1 MILKEN
7 WKFYFWNKRQL
18 LVIFRVR
25 LFFNFLLSYIFKS
38 FKSYHFMEVF
48 LRLRIKIGWNGSF
61 FLLEIKNVV
70 LQFDQFFIL
79 YGFFFS

>member
-18 LVIFRVR
+18 LFIFKVR
-25 LFFNFLLSYIFKS
+25 LFFKAIFLKAIKR
-38 FKSYHFMEVF
+38 YHFMEVF
-48 LRLRIKIGWNGSF
+48 LRLRIKIGSNCSF
-61 FLLEIKNVV
+61 FLLEFKNVV

-79 YGFFFS
+79 CGFFFS

>member
-1 MILKEN
+1 
-7 WKFYFWNKRQL
+7 
-18 LVIFRVR
+18 
-25 LFFNFLLSYIFKS
+25 
-38 FKSYHFMEVF
+38 MEVF

-70 LQFDQFFIL
+70 RQFDQFFIL